1 MELIIEFFLELYME
15 LMMFVVPENTSN
27 KKIKVLATILA
38 LTVLAGVFALVIWG
52 LVLIIDK
59 NNLLGII
66 PLAFAIIIS
75 IIQITLGI
83 IINFFIQF
91 FDYWK
96 DISNII

>member
-1 MELIIEFFLELYME
+1 MEFIIEFFLELYME
-15 LMMFVVPENTSN
+15 LMMFIVPENTSN

-83 IINFFIQF
+83 IITN
-91 FDYWK
+91 K
-96 DISNII
+96 KR

>member
-38 LTVLAGVFALVIWG
+38 ITVLAGVFALVIWG

-75 IIQITLGI
+75 IIQITLVI
-83 IINFFIQF
+83 IITN
-91 FDYWK
+91 K
-96 DISNII
+96 KR

>member
-83 IINFFIQF
+83 IITN
-91 FDYWK
+91 K
-96 DISNII
+96 KR